1 MSARNRRLVIT
12 SQARSDLRHALLFSE
27 QQWGKAQRREYERQI
42 FEALANLESFPHLGR
57 LRPEYG
63 SDPLSFPV
71 GQHVAI
77 YQVRETEI
85 RIVRLL
91 HIRRDASSEF
101 EAPLES

>member
-42 FEALANLESFPHLGR
+42 FEALANLESLGR

-63 SDPLSFPV
+63 SDLLSFPV

>member
-12 SQARSDLRHALLFSE
+12 SQTRSDLRHALLFSE

-42 FEALANLESFPHLGR
+42 FEALANLESLGR

-63 SDPLSFPV
+63 SDLLSFPV